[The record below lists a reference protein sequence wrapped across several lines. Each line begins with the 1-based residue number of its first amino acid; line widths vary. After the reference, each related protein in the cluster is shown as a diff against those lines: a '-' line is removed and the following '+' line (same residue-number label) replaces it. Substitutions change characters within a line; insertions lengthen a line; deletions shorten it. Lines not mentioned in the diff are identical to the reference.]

1 MKDSIYSISIDR
13 TREQRDA
20 FKTLLNEKK
29 ELSQKDMWLEW
40 MYIMKSPPCDPKTQ
54 CKITLNN
61 SSANS
66 SNLFVRYTNADNV
79 LNKRSKLL
87 TIISVDDPDIICI
100 YNLNSFVQE
109 NLPNKIYYLR

>member
-1 MKDSIYSISIDR
+1 MDVY
-13 TREQRDA
+13 
-20 FKTLLNEKK
+20 NEKPTLRF
-29 ELSQKDMWLEW
+29 EN
-40 MYIMKSPPCDPKTQ
+40 PKTQ

-87 TIISVDDPDIICI
+87 TIISADDPDIICI